1 MEGPISFW
9 GYKEQESKLVLPEH
23 DNDDDDRDVFES
35 IISRFEMAYTQNEH
49 INNDEELVVL
59 QLMCLFHVFVCG
71 PGSSV
76 GIATGYGPDGP
87 GTESR

>member
-1 MEGPISFW
+1 
-9 GYKEQESKLVLPEH
+9 
-23 DNDDDDRDVFES
+23 
-35 IISRFEMAYTQNEH
+35 MAYTQNEH